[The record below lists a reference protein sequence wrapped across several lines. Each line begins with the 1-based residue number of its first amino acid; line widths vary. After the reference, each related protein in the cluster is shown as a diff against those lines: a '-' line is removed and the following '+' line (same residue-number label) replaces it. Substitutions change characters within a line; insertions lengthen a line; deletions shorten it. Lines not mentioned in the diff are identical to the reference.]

1 MTSIGALTVV
11 IGADTQ
17 GLKQGLGEAEKGLA
31 KFAGVLGG
39 PIGRLATLAAA
50 ASAAGAALAVGLT
63 ARSMEVIDRQ
73 SKLAYS
79 LGGTVESLQSLTH
92 AADLAGVSSEE
103 LAKSVGR
110 MNQRFAEA
118 ARTGKGDTYEALRR
132 MGLAAQ
138 DLLKLNVDE
147 RMAVLADR
155 FKALGYTTAQQAE
168 VLKNFGVRGQAMLTV
183 FEGGGASIRAARD
196 DVKAFGVALSNIDA
210 IKVEQANDAWTTAK
224 LLFTGIG
231 NQLAVQLA
239 PIIKGLGDEFA
250 EAGRKSGGF
259 SETIAGGLAGAI
271 TLTGAFADQVRK
283 LSIAWAAAEV
293 VAGGALNLILAIY
306 QKIADLSRQQS
317 PEWMIEHARRAIEFA
332 KATGA
337 STEKIK
343 ELQATLGQL
352 EGANTFASKLEGDI
366 VAARKAYEDAQA
378 KFNALMTAPM
388 PSEALDSWL
397 ERVRTAAQAAAK
409 EVADARQQMLDLNS
423 RGGARTDSLSSEE
436 RKALQE
442 RLDNLRKSIAN
453 EDEAL
458 RVQREQE
465 LQKLREFEQKRAVT
479 IDEAQKLR
487 AQIQEKFD
495 EKMRELI
502 QAKLEDGILSEDE
515 ILKRKYD
522 KQLAELQKFEN
533 NRTNTTAEA
542 AEFRRKIEEKYALDV
557 LKLHAAQYSA
567 VASVV
572 DTAMGQ
578 ITELIGREGDKQFF
592 IFKAIAAA
600 TAMVKGYEAAVSA
613 WANGEKIA
621 PGLGYVM
628 AGIAAAG
635 TGAYI
640 AKLMGVG
647 PRSGG
652 NVSAASGSAGA
663 GAAAAA
669 TAGPAVPQQVV
680 SLTVH
685 GDYFGRE
692 QVRALAQK
700 LIEYQRDGGK
710 LVLV

>member
-31 KFAGVLGG
+31 KFAGVLSG

-118 ARTGKGDTYEALRR
+118 ARTGKGDAYEALRR

-239 PIIKGLGDEFA
+239 PLIKHLGDEFA

-259 SETIAGGLAGAI
+259 ADTIADSVSKAIQIWGFFARQSNMQWSAFYTIAENVAGAI
-271 TLTGAFADQVRK
+271 NT
-283 LSIAWAAAEV
+283 
-293 VAGGALNLILAIY
+293 AI
-306 QKIADLSRQQS
+306 
-317 PEWMIEHARRAIEFA
+317 RAINSVEL
-332 KATGA
+332 GMR
-337 STEKIK
+337 KIFGGVPVLI
-343 ELQATLGQL
+343 EEISNDYG
-352 EGANTFASKLEGDI
+352 KLRDALVKPPSAEDWDKWWAEI
-366 VAARKAYEDAQA
+366 KRKASESAQ
-378 KFNALMTAPM
+378 
-388 PSEALDSWL
+388 EI
-397 ERVRTAAQAAAK
+397 
-409 EVADARQQMLDLNS
+409 ADARDTMLHLN
-423 RGGARTDSLSSEE
+423 RNGGAKTDSLSSEE

-465 LQKLREFEQKRAVT
+465 LQKLREFEQKRIVT
-479 IDEAQKLR
+479 IDDAQKLR

-502 QAKLEDGILSEDE
+502 QAKLEDGILLEDE

-522 KQLAELQKFEN
+522 KQLAEVQKFED
-533 NRTNTTAEA
+533 NRTITAERA
-542 AEFRRKIEEKYALDV
+542 TALRRGIEEKHALDM
-557 LKLHAAQYSA
+557 LKLQAAQYSA

-578 ITELIGREGDKQFF
+578 ITDLIGKEGDKQFF
-592 IFKAIAAA
+592 VFKAISAA
-600 TAMVKGYEAAVSA
+600 TALVKGYEAVISA
-613 WANGEKIA
+613 YAAGMKVGGPPVGVA
-621 PGLGYVM
+621 F

-635 TGAYI
+635 VAAHI

-652 NVSAASGSAGA
+652 NVSAASGNAGA
-663 GAAAAA
+663 GEAAAAPA

-680 SLTVH
+680 SLTVQ

-710 LVLV
+710 LVLVN